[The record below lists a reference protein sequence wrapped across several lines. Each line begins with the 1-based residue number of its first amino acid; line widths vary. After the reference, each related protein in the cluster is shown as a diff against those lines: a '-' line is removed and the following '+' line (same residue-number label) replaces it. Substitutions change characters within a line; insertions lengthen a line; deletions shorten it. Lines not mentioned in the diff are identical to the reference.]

1 MRFCYAVLALIAA
14 IIAGALYRGD
24 AFWCQARGIPLG
36 TFWREPGFS
45 IDRMPDMAGLV
56 ALVTGANAGLGLEV
70 SRQLL
75 RANATVV
82 LACRDTTKCEI
93 AAQALMTET
102 SKPVRVVH
110 VDLSDLNQVS
120 PAPLPRPPPILAS
133 TLRVALPQVVR
144 AAQTLEREL
153 SGLDLLVNNAGV
165 AAQFPL
171 RLTADGVEQTFQAN
185 FLGHFALTTRL
196 LPLLERSAVAR
207 GAPSRVVHLTSGA
220 HRGAPAAGVPLSL
233 AGVND
238 GGIGAYTRY
247 GMAKL
252 ASLAFSA
259 ELSRRHAATAL
270 VSAAVHPGV
279 VATELLRVDNFA
291 AMLGRAAPSAALCL
305 SPAPPAPARADR

>member
-1 MRFCYAVLALIAA
+1 M
-14 IIAGALYRGD
+14 
-24 AFWCQARGIPLG
+24 
-36 TFWREPGFS
+36 
-45 IDRMPDMAGLV
+45 
-56 ALVTGANAGLGLEV
+56 
-70 SRQLL
+70 
-75 RANATVV
+75 
-82 LACRDTTKCEI
+82 
-93 AAQALMTET
+93 
-102 SKPVRVVH
+102 
-110 VDLSDLNQVS
+110 
-120 PAPLPRPPPILAS
+120 
-133 TLRVALPQVVR
+133 VR

-196 LPLLERSAVAR
+196 LPLLERAAVAR